1 MSKKNKILY
10 NKYSRED
17 LQKQLDKEGFK
28 RITISFYK
36 YVVIKEPVEMRQ
48 KLYVDWDK
56 LNIKGR
62 IYIAQEGINAQLSCP
77 EPNWEKF
84 KKYVNTIP
92 EFKNVPFKIAVEEN
106 KYSFLK
112 LAIKVKKQIVA
123 DGLNKN
129 EYDVF
134 HISFLYKLIE
144 VETPLLLIGF

>member
-1 MSKKNKILY
+1 MSKKNKILF

-17 LQKQLDKEGFK
+17 LQKQLDQESFK

-48 KLYVDWDK
+48 KLYIDWDK

-123 DGLNKN
+123 DGLNNN
-129 EYDVF
+129 EYDVTNVGK
-134 HISFLYKLIE
+134 HL
-144 VETPLLLIGF
+144 TANNRQ